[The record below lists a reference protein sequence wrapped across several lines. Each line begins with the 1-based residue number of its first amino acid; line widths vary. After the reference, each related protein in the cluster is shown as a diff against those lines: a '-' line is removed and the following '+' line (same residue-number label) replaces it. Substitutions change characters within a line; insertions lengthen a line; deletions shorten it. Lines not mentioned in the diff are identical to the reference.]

1 MDSSLLS
8 KSSPRMQ
15 LGRSQ
20 QLPQNC
26 LPTAQVRPLPRRWHS
41 SRQCQPLAAIRPFG
55 LSSSRGGLLVASA
68 VDMSTSPISSI
79 DAQDGLDILFD
90 NSSDNEC
97 TVVTV
102 EGKDKAHLLMSL
114 TGAFSSCGLAVIS
127 ASITSDD
134 GRVLDVF
141 RVQTA
146 DGKKVSEDQF
156 ALVKDHILSVTSS
169 TSRSSMPAIYGIVAA
184 AEVERLK
191 PLKGQ
196 AAQNEVDSLELAAAE
211 MAAAAAEL
219 VATER
224 EIIKLR
230 TTNADLRLVQA
241 KEAVRTEAAA
251 GLERKM
257 AAMQAVLAARRNLA
271 AIPEKQKSQA
281 EKLLDT
287 LKPPAPARAAA
298 GAGSG
303 SGYEILLQGF
313 NWESHRQ
320 RLYRQLT
327 GRVKDIADAGFTA
340 VWMPP
345 PSDSVSPQGYL
356 PRDLYSL
363 DSAYG
368 TEGELRDL
376 IVSFHQHNIKVIAD
390 IVINHRCANSQG
402 NDGKWNKFGGRLAW
416 DSSAICSNNPA
427 FGGRGNPKQGDD
439 YAAAPNIDHS
449 QERIRNDI
457 GNWMKYLRNSI
468 GFDGWR
474 FDFVR
479 GYLGSYCKQYID
491 ETVPAMAFGEY
502 WDSCEYTD
510 GVLNYNQDAHRQRT
524 VNWCDSTGGTSAAFD
539 FTTKGI
545 LQEAVGRREYWRLVD
560 SQGRP
565 PGVMGMWPS
574 RAITFIDNHDTGS
587 TLNHWPFPTRNLPE
601 GYAYILT
608 HPGTPCVFYDHFYQ
622 EDNGLRKCIL
632 ELLGVRKRNGLN
644 ARSKVVVKKSA
655 ADVYAAFIDDKV
667 AVKLG
672 PGDWSPNH
680 AGVRVNGKDLKLASS
695 GYQFAVWEAQ

>member
-1 MDSSLLS
+1 M
-8 KSSPRMQ
+8 
-15 LGRSQ
+15 
-20 QLPQNC
+20 
-26 LPTAQVRPLPRRWHS
+26 
-41 SRQCQPLAAIRPFG
+41 
-55 LSSSRGGLLVASA
+55 SA
-68 VDMSTSPISSI
+68 TPISSN
-79 DAQDGLDILFD
+79 DAGEGLDIVFD
-90 NSSDNEC
+90 NSSDDEC

-102 EGKDKAHLLMSL
+102 EGKDNAHLLMSL
-114 TGAFSSCGLAVIS
+114 TGGFSSAGISVVS

-146 DGKKVSEDQF
+146 DGKKVPESQF
-156 ALVKDHILSVTSS
+156 AAIREHVLSVTASS
-169 TSRSSMPAIYGIVAA
+169 SRSSMPAIYGIVAA
-184 AEVERLK
+184 AEVERLR
-191 PLKGQ
+191 PLRGQ
-196 AAQNEVDSLELAAAE
+196 AASNDVDALELAAAE

-224 EIIKLR
+224 EIIALR
-230 TTNADLRLVQA
+230 TDSADSRLLQA
-241 KEAVRTEAAA
+241 KEAARTEAAA

-271 AIPEKQKSQA
+271 AVEKEKPKSQA

-287 LKPPAPARAAA
+287 LKPPAPTRAAA

-303 SGYEILLQGF
+303 SGSEILLQAF

-320 RLYRQLT
+320 RLYRQLN
-327 GRVKDIADAGFTA
+327 GRVKDIAEAGFTA

-368 TEGELRDL
+368 SEGELRDL
-376 IVSFHQHNIKVIAD
+376 ITNFHTHNIKVIAD
-390 IVINHRCANSQG
+390 IVINHRCASNQG
-402 NDGKWNKFGGRLAW
+402 SDGKWNKFGGRLAW
-416 DSSAICSNNPA
+416 DASAVTSNNPA

-457 GNWMKYLRNSI
+457 TNWMKYLRNSI

-524 VNWCDSTGGTSAAFD
+524 VNWCDSTGGTAAAFD

-587 TLNHWPFPTRNLPE
+587 TLNHWPFPSRNLPE

-608 HPGTPCVFYDHFYQ
+608 HPGTPCVFYDHLYQ
-622 EDNGLRKCIL
+622 EENNLRKNIL
-632 ELLGVRKRNGLN
+632 ELLSIRKRHGIN

-655 ADVYAAFIDDKV
+655 GDVYAALVDDKV
-667 AVKLG
+667 AIKMG

-680 AGVRVNGKDLKLASS
+680 SGIRFNGKELKLASS
-695 GYQFAVWEAQ
+695 GYQYAVWEAQ

>member
-8 KSSPRMQ
+8 RTSPRMQ
-15 LGRSQ
+15 LGRPQ

-26 LPTAQVRPLPRRWHS
+26 LPTAQVRPLPRRCHS
-41 SRQCQPLAAIRPFG
+41 SRQCQPLAAIRPG
-55 LSSSRGGLLVASA
+55 RLSSGRGGLLVATA
-68 VDMSTSPISSI
+68 VDMSASPVSSI
-79 DAQDGLDILFD
+79 DTQDVLNILFD
-90 NSSDNEC
+90 NSSDDEC
-97 TVVTV
+97 TVVKV

-114 TGAFSSCGLAVIS
+114 TGGFSTCGLSVIS
-127 ASITSDD
+127 ASITSDE
-134 GRVLDVF
+134 GRVQDVF

-156 ALVKDHILSVTSS
+156 SLVKDHILSVTSS

-230 TTNADLRLVQA
+230 ATNADLRLVQA

-287 LKPPAPARAAA
+287 LKPPAPTRAAA

-320 RLYRQLT
+320 RLYRQLS

-340 VWMPP
+340 IWMPP

-376 IVSFHQHNIKVIAD
+376 IASFHQHNIKVIAD

-416 DSSAICSNNPA
+416 DASAICSNNPA

-632 ELLGVRKRNGLN
+632 ELLGIRKRNGLN

-655 ADVYAAFIDDKV
+655 ADVYAAVIDDKV

-680 AGVRVNGKDLKLASS
+680 AGVRINGKDLKLSSS
-695 GYQFAVWEAQ
+695 GYQYAVWEAQ